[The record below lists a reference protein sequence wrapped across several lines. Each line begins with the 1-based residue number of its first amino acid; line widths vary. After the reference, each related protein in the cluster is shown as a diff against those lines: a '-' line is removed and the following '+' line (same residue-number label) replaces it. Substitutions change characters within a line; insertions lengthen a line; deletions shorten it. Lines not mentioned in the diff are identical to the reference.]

1 METWVD
7 LLQAKN
13 ANKKSVKRKLR
24 TNKAVKQSPVRQEVL
39 LLDYTPANGDDTNE
53 VEQLRLELAEQQTVI
68 ADVTRDRERL
78 LKEVDSLWRQHHND
92 CSQ

>member
-13 ANKKSVKRKLR
+13 ANKKSVKRKVR
-24 TNKAVKQSPVRQEVL
+24 INKTVKQSPVRQEVL
-39 LLDYTPANGDDTNE
+39 LLDYTPANGDSSNE

-68 ADVTRDRERL
+68 ADTTRDKERL
-78 LKEVDSLWRQHHND
+78 LKEVDSWRQHHND